1 MAAVKINKL
10 LAFTALCSSLL
21 AGIAESREIPT
32 NTARLQAM
40 DKITGKVSIVDV
52 PVNGHAEY
60 GTFSIV
66 VRSCKT
72 RSPEETPENFAYVD
86 VVDNY
91 QSENPVNIFRGWMM
105 SSSPALNAVAHP
117 IYDVWLLKCLNT
129 EIDKSK
135 LMSDEELR
143 IRNNIA
149 KKQDNSVENEKSALP
164 PVSKQVSENKNETA
178 MEEKIIEGGSA
189 IENPAE
195 AVETLPSI
203 EEEAEKAIAEF
214 QKAKNAEKSVASE
227 TQPMEETLSL
237 PDENAPQAL
246 IKINPDGTAETPKY
260 ETKPAVAPVTEDDIP
275 GDFIV
280 IKKDAEPQ
288 VDNEVSV
295 PAEDNGGDMVITPEH
310 EAMLPELLNNAKPIS
325 PDELKDADVSAIP
338 DIAEEIPLV
347 TGDEIEENGMVDE
360 EQLIELEE
368 PDALPDIQAESLAE

>member
-1 MAAVKINKL
+1 MAAARINKL
-10 LAFTALCSSLL
+10 LVFTALCSSLL
-21 AGIAESREIPT
+21 AWNAGAREIST

-40 DKITGKVSIVDV
+40 DKITGRVSIVDV

-91 QSENPVNIFRGWMM
+91 KSEKPVNIFRGWMI

-129 EIDKSK
+129 ELDRSK
-135 LMSDEELR
+135 LLTDEELR
-143 IRNNIA
+143 IRNSIEKRQAAENNLD
-149 KKQDNSVENEKSALP
+149 KKEALP
-164 PVSKQVSENKNETA
+164 QPEVNISKETDKSEL
-178 MEEKIIEGGSA
+178 EEKVIESGSA
-189 IENPAE
+189 IENPA
-195 AVETLPSI
+195 AADETQPSI

-214 QKAKNAEKSVASE
+214 QQAKNAENADKEEVSE
-227 TQPMEETLSL
+227 PERQNY
-237 PDENAPQAL
+237 PDDDAPRAL
-246 IKINPDGTAETPKY
+246 IKINEDGTAEAPKY
-260 ETKPAVAPVTEDDIP
+260 EAKPAALPTEDVP
-275 GDFIV
+275 GNFIV

-288 VDNEVSV
+288 PVSETV
-295 PAEDNGGDMVITPEH
+295 SQAEKNTEDTGLTPEQ
-310 EAMLPELLNNAKPIS
+310 EAMLPELLSNAKPIS
-325 PDELKDADVSAIP
+325 PDELEDADVPAVS

-360 EQLIELEE
+360 DQLIELDET
-368 PDALPDIQAESLAE
+368 DNLLDIQAESLAE